1 MHKFVGNLLQVFG
14 AGAIGGLLQSLLIY
28 VLGQFGLFALLRVS
42 LDIPFNLVWFYQRIT
57 WGGLWGLLFLIP
69 LLQSV
74 PQWKRGLIFGMV
86 PALVSLLIFLPFKDG
101 HGYLGL
107 NLGVMMPVVV
117 VAFGL
122 IWGMIAGSLLD
133 RTQPNPDDEPVFARR
148 KDT

>member
-1 MHKFVGNLLQVFG
+1 MHKFVGNLLQVFA
-14 AGAIGGLLQSLLIY
+14 AGAIGGFLQTLLIWVVG
-28 VLGQFGLFALLRVS
+28 VLGLFTLFQLP
-42 LDIPFNLVWFYQRIT
+42 LKFELNLAWFYQRIT

-74 PQWKRGLIFGMV
+74 PHWKRGLIFGIF
-86 PALVSLLIFLPFKDG
+86 PALASLLIFLPFKDG

-133 RTQPNPDDEPVFARR
+133 RTQPDPDDEPVFARR
-148 KDT
+148 EE

>member
-14 AGAIGGLLQSLLIY
+14 AGAIGGLLQTLLIW
-28 VLGQFGLFALLRVS
+28 VVGQLGLFALLQ
-42 LDIPFNLVWFYQRIT
+42 LPLKFELHPAWFYQRIA

-69 LLQSV
+69 LLKSV
-74 PQWKRGLIFGMV
+74 PHWKRGLVFGIV
-86 PALVSLLIFLPFKDG
+86 PALASLFLFLPFKDG

-122 IWGMIAGSLLD
+122 IWGMIVGTLLD
-133 RTQPNPDDEPVFARR
+133 RTQPDPDDEPVFASRE
-148 KDT
+148 

>member
-1 MHKFVGNLLQVFG
+1 MHKLVGNLLQVIG
-14 AGAIGGLLQSLLIY
+14 AGAIGGFLQTLLII
-28 VLGQFGLFALLRVS
+28 VVSELGLFALLQLPVKFE
-42 LDIPFNLVWFYQRIT
+42 LNLILIYQRIT

-74 PQWKRGLIFGMV
+74 PHWKRGLVFGIV
-86 PALVSLLIFLPFKDG
+86 PALASLLIFLPFKDG

-122 IWGMIAGSLLD
+122 IWGILAGTLLD
-133 RTQPNPDDEPVFARR
+133 RTQPGPDDEPVFASRE
-148 KDT
+148 